1 MIKLVGQVQRSFE
14 FPADLETTFAY
25 FSDVPRLI
33 GYLPYITLEH
43 INENGDMRVKFSST
57 ELASYQFNVLC
68 DFRTVLNHKDYLL
81 EIRPLDNLPAIQ
93 PEQTMNS
100 TTARGYFGC
109 VARFTAAGEQTNI
122 DYTIEIEGKVPR
134 PWGLRFMP
142 GGVINRIA
150 KSIANGRLKEI
161 ADGFVN
167 NSTAAFLQEPV

>member
-14 FPADLETTFAY
+14 FPADLETAFEY

-43 INENGDMRVKFSST
+43 VHQNGDIRVKFSST
-57 ELASYQFNVLC
+57 ELASYQFNVIC
-68 DFRTVLNHKDYLL
+68 DFRTIIDQATYVL
-81 EIRPLDNLPAIQ
+81 EIQPMDNLPAIQ
-93 PEQTMNS
+93 PEQTMSS
-100 TTARGYFGC
+100 TLARGYFGC
-109 VARFTAAGEQTNI
+109 VARFTAAGEQTTI
-122 DYTIEIEGKVPR
+122 DYIIEIDGKVPR
-134 PWGLRFMP
+134 PHGLRFMP

-167 NSTAAFLQEPV
+167 NTTDAFLQQPV